1 MSLFFALLL
10 AIQPP
15 ADIRFT
21 ILHTNDEHSAFV
33 PVPALASETSRGG
46 MARLATAIRRYRERN
61 EASGEPL
68 ILVSSGDFSTGTPF
82 NWLTFGG
89 MSPELQFM
97 LDLKYDLVVLGN
109 HEFDYGPGPLA
120 DYLSRL
126 GYPARAADLPVLS
139 ANILIPDD
147 HPLAGTGITGT
158 HVVTVAEGVRVGFI
172 GLMGMEAADVAPF
185 KDPVT
190 FADAIE
196 TARAEAARLKAD
208 GVAVVVAVTHSGVL
222 EDRQLAAAVPDIA
235 LIVGGHSHTLI
246 EEPIRVGETL
256 IVQAGSSLSHLGV
269 LDVALDVAT
278 GRIRLLNGERT
289 EPYVVPLDPSVA
301 SDPIVKARVDAYTA
315 ELDRLLADWSG
326 GRVTSAM
333 QVLTYAGFDLP
344 NTPELQET
352 PMGNFVTDA
361 MRFGVAEATGAPV
374 DVAFLANGVIRG
386 AVAAGPVPFYYIAS
400 HTGLGSGPD
409 FTPGYPLVSVYLTG
423 TELRRVLEITL
434 LLSHLRGDMYYL
446 QVSGLRYEYDIDRM
460 IWGRIPFSGTPVPA
474 TKAVLNA
481 WRMTPEGEIPL
492 NWDDARLYHVVTD
505 YYNASFLPFVGTI
518 LPQLKLE
525 FKDESGNPVDI
536 DDRIVRRDGRPY
548 KVWQAVAEQAMR
560 APSVPSAYA
569 KTFQRQIPVDGPSLW
584 RLPLTVAGLLAGML
598 LAWIAFRAR
607 RRRLRQGM
615 LVLALISLWAWPAVA
630 QNTTVIQR
638 VEPLLH
644 DPIWDR
650 STWGIAVMDL
660 ESGAWV
666 FRENAQKLLM
676 PASNTK
682 LFTTAAAL
690 EMLGP
695 DHRYTTTLT
704 FTGTDLVVTGGGD
717 PVLGGRFTNG
727 DRTRIFRHWA
737 DSLKAAGITRIPGR
751 VLVDVSRYDDLRLGR
766 SWSWDYTTYWFAAE
780 LSAFNFNDN
789 AVDLLIVGG
798 RPGEPASITWEPFNT
813 DYVRI
818 VNETMT
824 VRRGEPTSTR
834 YERPWG
840 TNIITVGNRI
850 SAGDTVR
857 YSVAVHQPALYA
869 AHVLRRVLTDA
880 GIAVEGG
887 IGFAEGPAQGRV
899 VARHVSPAMRGIV
912 RVINKRSQNLYADAV
927 MKELALSDSVVVGS
941 QAEGIARANHLYATA
956 GIDTSAMRQAD
967 GSGLS
972 RVNLIAPDMTV
983 ALLRHMIAHPD
994 TAVRHAFIES
1004 LPFTGEAG
1012 NTLGAMFRG
1021 PNAPYVQAKTG
1032 TIGFARALS
1041 GYLRTQSGKT
1051 YAFSFMV
1058 NHHTEPNAA
1067 ANRLIEAVL
1076 TELAKD

>member
-10 AIQPP
+10 AVQPP

-33 PVPALASETSRGG
+33 PVPALAPDISRGG

-61 EASGEPL
+61 AAAGEPL

-97 LDLKYDLVVLGN
+97 LDLQYDLVVLGN
-109 HEFDYGPGPLA
+109 HEFDYGPGALA

-139 ANILIPDD
+139 ANIRIPDE

-172 GLMGMEAADVAPF
+172 GIMGMEAADVAPF

-208 GVAVVVAVTHSGVL
+208 GVALVVAVTHSGVL
-222 EDRQLAAAVPDIA
+222 EDRQLAEAVPDIA

-246 EEPIRVGETL
+246 EAPIRVGETL

-269 LDVALDVAT
+269 LDVSMDAAT
-278 GRIRLLNGERT
+278 GRIRLMNGERA
-289 EPYVVPLDPSVA
+289 EPYVVPLDASVA
-301 SDPIVKARVDAYTA
+301 SDPTVKARVDAYTV
-315 ELDRLLADWSG
+315 ELDRLLTEWSG
-326 GRVTSAM
+326 GRITATM
-333 QVLTYAGFDLP
+333 QVLAVAGYDLP

-361 MRFGVAEATGAPV
+361 MRLGVEEATGAPV

-386 AVAAGPVPFYYIAS
+386 AVAAGPVPFYDIAS

-409 FTPGYPLVSVYLTG
+409 STPGYPLVSVYLTG

-481 WRMTPEGEIPL
+481 WRLTPEGEVPL
-492 NWDDARLYHVVTD
+492 EWDDDRLYHVVSD
-505 YYNASFLPFVGTI
+505 YYNASFLPFVGSV
-518 LPQLKLE
+518 LPQLKLA
-525 FKDESGNPVDI
+525 FKDGSGNPADI
-536 DDRIVRRDGRPY
+536 DDRIVFRDGRPY
-548 KVWQAVAEQAMR
+548 KVWQAVAEHAMR
-560 APSVPSAYA
+560 EPTVPAPYA
-569 KTFQRQIPVDGPSLW
+569 RTFQRQIPVDGPSLW
-584 RLPLTVAGLLAGML
+584 RRPLTIAGLLAGFV
-598 LAWIAFRAR
+598 LAMVAFRAR
-607 RRRLRQGM
+607 RRRLRQGVVV
-615 LVLALISLWAWPAVA
+615 LVLISLWAWPASA
-630 QNTTVIQR
+630 QHTTVIRR
-638 VEPLLH
+638 VEPLLN
-644 DPIWDR
+644 DPKWER

-660 ESGAWV
+660 GSGAWV

-682 LFTTAAAL
+682 LFTSAAAL

-695 DHRYTTTLT
+695 DHRYSTALT
-704 FTGTDLVVTGGGD
+704 FTGSDLVVTGGGD
-717 PVLGGRFTNG
+717 PVLGGRFTDG
-727 DRTRIFRHWA
+727 DRTRIFRQWA
-737 DSLKAAGITRIPGR
+737 DSLKAAGITRISGR
-751 VLVDVSRYDDLRLGR
+751 VLADVSRYDDVRLGR

-780 LSAFNFNDN
+780 LSALNFNDN
-789 AVDLLIVGG
+789 CVDLVIVGG
-798 RPGEPASITWEPFNT
+798 RPGEPATITWEPFNT
-813 DYVRI
+813 DYVQV
-818 VNETMT
+818 VNKTMT
-824 VRRGEPTSTR
+824 VRRGEATSTS
-834 YERPWG
+834 YDRPWA
-840 TNIITVGNRI
+840 TNVITVGNRI
-850 SAGDTVR
+850 AAGDTVR

-869 AHVLRRVLTDA
+869 AHVLRQVLIRA

-887 IGFAEGPAQGRV
+887 VGFAEGPAQGRV
-899 VARHVSPAMRGIV
+899 VARHRSPALRDIV

-927 MKELALSDSVVVGS
+927 MKELALSDSVAVGS
-941 QAEGIARANHLYATA
+941 HAEGIARAYHVYATA
-956 GIDTSAMRQAD
+956 GIDTTAMRQAD

-972 RVNLIAPDMTV
+972 RVNLIAPEMTV
-983 ALLRHMIAHPD
+983 ALLRHMHAHPD
-994 TAVRHAFIES
+994 TAVRSAFIES
-1004 LPFTGEAG
+1004 LPFTGESG
-1012 NTLGAMFRG
+1012 FPLGAMFRG
-1021 PNAPYVQAKTG
+1021 RNAPYVQAKTG
-1032 TIGFARALS
+1032 TIGYARALG

>member
-1 MSLFFALLL
+1 MSLLFAFLL

-33 PVPALASETSRGG
+33 PTPALAPESSRGG
-46 MARLATAIRRYRERN
+46 MARLATAIRTYRERN
-61 EASGEPL
+61 ELADEPL

-82 NWLTFGG
+82 NWLMFGG

-97 LDLKYDLVVLGN
+97 LDLEYDLVVLGN
-109 HEFDYGPGPLA
+109 HEFDYGPDPLA
-120 DYLSRL
+120 DYLTRL

-139 ANILIPDD
+139 ANIRIPVD

-158 HVVTVAEGVRVGFI
+158 HVVTVAEGVKVGFI

-185 KDPVT
+185 KDPVS
-190 FADAIE
+190 FDDAIE
-196 TARAEAARLKAD
+196 TARAEAARLKAE
-208 GVAVVVAVTHSGVL
+208 GVAAVVAVTHSGVL

-278 GRIRLLNGERT
+278 GRIRLLNGERGL
-289 EPYVVPLDPSVA
+289 PYVVPLDPRVA
-301 SDPIVKARVDAYTA
+301 SDSVVQAQVDAYTA
-315 ELDRLLADWSG
+315 ELDRLLSDWSG
-326 GRVTSAM
+326 GRITAAM
-333 QVLTYAGFDLP
+333 QVLATAGFDLP

-361 MRFGVAEATGAPV
+361 MRFGVAEVTGAPV

-386 AVAAGPVPFYYIAS
+386 AVAAGPVPFYDIAS
-400 HTGLGSGPD
+400 NTGLGSGPD

-460 IWGRIPFSGTPVPA
+460 IWGRVPFSGTPVPA
-474 TKAVLNA
+474 TKAVMNA
-481 WRMTPEGEIPL
+481 WRMTPEGEVPL
-492 NWDDARLYHVVTD
+492 DWDDGRLYHVVSD
-505 YYNASFLPFVGTI
+505 YYNASFLPYVGTI

-525 FKDESGNPVDI
+525 FKDESGNPADI
-536 DDRIVRRDGRPY
+536 DGRIVRRDGRPY
-548 KVWQAVAEQAMR
+548 KVWQAVAEHAMR
-560 APSVPSAYA
+560 EPSLPSGYA
-569 KTFQRQIPVDGPSLW
+569 LTFQRQIPVDGPSLW
-584 RLPLTVAGLLAGML
+584 RVPLTVAGVLVGTMLAVFGGL
-598 LAWIAFRAR
+598 AR

-615 LVLALISLWAWPAVA
+615 LVWMLLSLWAGPVSA
-630 QNTTVIQR
+630 QSTTVIR
-638 VEPLLH
+638 RIEPILH
-644 DPIWDR
+644 DPVWDR

-660 ESGAWV
+660 GSGAWV

-682 LFTTAAAL
+682 LFTSAAAL
-690 EMLGP
+690 ELLGP
-695 DHRYTTTLT
+695 DHRFTTTLT

-717 PVLGGRFTNG
+717 PVLGGRFTDG
-727 DRTRIFRHWA
+727 DRTRVFRQWA
-737 DSLKAAGITRIPGR
+737 DSLASAGITRIPGR
-751 VLVDVSRYDDLRLGR
+751 VLAEVSRYDDLRLGR

-780 LSAFNFNDN
+780 LSALNFNDN
-789 AVDLLIVGG
+789 CVDLVMVGG
-798 RPGEPASITWEPFNT
+798 RPGEPATITWEPFNT
-813 DYVRI
+813 DYVQI

-840 TNIITVGNRI
+840 TNLITVGNRI
-850 SAGDTVR
+850 AAGDTVR

-880 GIAVEGG
+880 GIAVDGG

-899 VARHVSPAMRGIV
+899 IARHASPALRDIV

-927 MKELALSDSVVVGS
+927 MKELALSDSVMVGS
-941 QAEGIARANHLYATA
+941 HAEGIARANHLYATA

-983 ALLRHMIAHPD
+983 ALLRHMHAHPD
-994 TAVRHAFIES
+994 STVRRAFIES
-1004 LPFTGEAG
+1004 LPYTGEPG
-1012 NTLGAMFRG
+1012 NPLGAMFRAR
-1021 PNAPYVQAKTG
+1021 NAPFVQAKTG
-1032 TIGFARALS
+1032 TIGYARALS
-1041 GYLRTQSGKT
+1041 GYLRTQSGRT

-1076 TELAKD
+1076 AELAKD